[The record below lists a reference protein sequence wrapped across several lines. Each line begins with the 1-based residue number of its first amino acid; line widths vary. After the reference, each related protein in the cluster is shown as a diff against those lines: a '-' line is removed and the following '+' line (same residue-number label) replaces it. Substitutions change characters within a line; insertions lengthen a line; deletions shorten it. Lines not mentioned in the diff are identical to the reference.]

1 MLSYLF
7 SLVVAS
13 LELFQ
18 ICLTLST
25 AVTVN
30 VGVGVVVVVGID
42 VNVVVNVV
50 VVGIDVGF
58 LSTNFDRL
66 KSSEQQEKKKTDFF
80 QIIVTLLEMGWAET
94 FWALNWPGY

>member
-13 LELFQ
+13 REL
-18 ICLTLST
+18 CLTLST
-25 AVTVN
+25 AVAVN
-30 VGVGVVVVVGID
+30 VVVGVVVVV
-42 VNVVVNVV
+42 
-50 VVGIDVGF
+50 VVGVAVIVGF